1 VARLRALIVS
11 AFEPEIAPLR
21 RLIDGTAGV
30 RLEPVGIG
38 AIDAAAGAARAIA
51 AHRPERV
58 LFVGTAGVYPSA
70 RSGLAIGAAVVP
82 GEIHCV
88 STAALAGTGY
98 LPPPQVVQATA
109 SEELAA
115 ALAEDAAELVT
126 AVVACPLAIT
136 RTAALARR
144 IAAATGA
151 SLENLELFAVARA
164 AAGAGAEFAAVL
176 GVANRVGP
184 AAHREWLANHRR
196 ASRAACAVI
205 ARWIRQHSDIRTTRN
220 SRTARGF
227 SRKIYGS
234 DTLS

>member
-1 VARLRALIVS
+1 MARPRALIVS

-38 AIDAAAGAARAIA
+38 AVDAAAGAARAIA
-51 AHRPERV
+51 GFRPARV

-70 RSGLAIGAAVVP
+70 RSGLPIGGAVVA

-88 STAALAGTGY
+88 STAAMAGDGY
-98 LPPPQVVQATA
+98 LPAPQVVRATA
-109 SEELAA
+109 SQKLAA
-115 ALAEDAAELVT
+115 ALAGDPVELS
-126 AVVACPLAIT
+126 VVACPLAIT
-136 RTAALARR
+136 RSAALARR
-144 IAAATGA
+144 IVTATGA
-151 SLENLELFAVARA
+151 SLENLELFGVARA

-205 ARWIRQHSDIRTTRN
+205 ARWIRQDSGIRANRI
-220 SRTARGF
+220 S
-227 SRKIYGS
+227 
-234 DTLS
+234 

>member
-1 VARLRALIVS
+1 MARVRALIVS

-21 RLIDGTAGV
+21 RLIAGTTGV

-38 AIDAAAGAARAIA
+38 AVDAAAGAARAIA
-51 AHRPERV
+51 AHRPQRV

-70 RSGLAIGAAVVP
+70 RSGLPIAGAVIA

-88 STAALAGTGY
+88 STAALAGDGY
-98 LPPPQVVQATA
+98 LPAPQVVRAQG
-109 SEELAA
+109 SQKLAA
-115 ALAEDAAELVT
+115 ALAGDAAELPAT
-126 AVVACPLAIT
+126 TVACPLAIT
-136 RTAALARR
+136 RSAALARR

-164 AAGAGAEFAAVL
+164 TAGAGAEFAAVL

-184 AAHREWLANHRR
+184 SAHREWLANHRR

-205 ARWIRQHSDIRTTRN
+205 ARWIRQDSDIGANRN
-220 SRTARGF
+220 SRPVHRF
-227 SRKIYGS
+227 SRKKHGS
-234 DTLS
+234 DTRA